1 MMSSVV
7 LWRKLLSLMTSP
19 PSAAD
24 HSLAVSLSAESLNT
38 PMKQCRN
45 LSKHKTV
52 QKPVKHETVQEPIKP
67 TSANDISCIVAAA
80 VESLQCVLA
89 FAVFQQFI
97 DTNGKSHDEPA
108 AEDWV
113 ERRPPRQPAIM
124 LELGHQATANEPDTA
139 ITCGF

>member
-1 MMSSVV
+1 
-7 LWRKLLSLMTSP
+7 
-19 PSAAD
+19 
-24 HSLAVSLSAESLNT
+24 
-38 PMKQCRN
+38 MKQCRN
-45 LSKHKTV
+45 LSKHKTVQEPVKHETV

-97 DTNGKSHDEPA
+97 NTNGKSHDEPA

-113 ERRPPRQPAIM
+113 ERRPSRQPAIM

-139 ITCGF
+139 MTCGLLTNPIKSNYYGIMLEEEA